1 MMVACGV
8 AARNIDLGFLLGHS
22 PLDRGDRGDRGDRR
36 DRRLHLVVAWATARE
51 RTEP

>member
-22 PLDRGDRGDRGDRR
+22 PLDRGDRGDRR